1 MSFRRSDIFLF
12 ISLIFII
19 LNSIAFDVPYS
30 DLFYYCSILF
40 LFLFTVL
47 RKLSNPLKINYFLII
62 FILFLFF
69 NIIINNVDDV
79 FKPYKRLASFTFI
92 IIAIGPF
99 FSNSKIF
106 FSRFR
111 FLTIFNKIIVFL
123 SALSY
128 LLYISNIYVGKQT
141 RGDLNYRPDFT
152 GLFGHSMILSPI
164 SSLSI
169 LYLFYIFTSQKLSRR
184 QILFY
189 IIVIIICFLSL
200 VTSGS
205 RMSFL
210 ALLISITFLL
220 FKKFKSNFLVFSKY
234 FLLISSIII
243 LTFPIWQDNAS
254 FMIDKMR
261 FDDVSSTEDLT
272 LSRANKWNSRLIEFD
287 NAPFIG
293 IGFSS
298 VDINGFDNFDR
309 DTGQIEPGSS
319 WLSLLSMTGLIGFF
333 SFLFINF
340 KIYKNISENNLGNY
354 IKAVLL
360 FFYLSFLT
368 EGYIFASGSI
378 LFFYYWM
385 ILGISYGLNHLKR
398 FN

>member
-1 MSFRRSDIFLF
+1 MGFRRSDFFLF
-12 ISLIFII
+12 ISAVFIV
-19 LNSIAFDVPYS
+19 LNSIAFDIPYS
-30 DLFYYCSILF
+30 DFFYYSSILF

-47 RKLSNPLKINYFLII
+47 LNLSKPLKINYFLI
-62 FILFLFF
+62 FLFLFLFF

-79 FKPYKRLASFTFI
+79 FKPYRRLALFTLI

-99 FSNSKIF
+99 FSNFKIL

-111 FLTIFNKIIVFL
+111 FLTIFNRIIVFL
-123 SALSY
+123 SALSF
-128 LLYISNIYVGKQT
+128 LLYASNIYVGKQT
-141 RGDLNYRPDFT
+141 RGDLYYRPDFT

-169 LYLFYIFTSQKLSRR
+169 IYLIYIITSQKLSRG

-189 IIVIIICFLSL
+189 FIVIILCFLSL

-220 FKKFKSNFLVFSKY
+220 LKKFKSNLLMFTKY
-234 FLLISSIII
+234 FILIFSTII
-243 LTFPIWQDNAS
+243 LTFPIWQNNAS
-254 FMIDKMR
+254 FMINKMNL
-261 FDDVSSTEDLT
+261 DYVNSAEDLT
-272 LSRANKWNSRLIEFD
+272 LSRADKWNSRLIEFK
-287 NAPFIG
+287 NAPLIG

-298 VDINGFDNFDR
+298 VDIKGLDNFDP

-319 WLSLLSMTGLIGFF
+319 WLAILSMTGLIGFF
-333 SFLFINF
+333 SFLIINF

-368 EGYIFASGSI
+368 EGYIFASGAI

-385 ILGISYGLNHLKR
+385 ILGISYGLND
-398 FN
+398 